1 MWTMPRGVLSLP
13 SVRMERQDSR
23 SVPFGLL
30 VVFSLV
36 VSSVVFS
43 PGHLV
48 SRKPWVLPFWS
59 LFTGRSAW
67 ERCWR
72 LRDSCA
78 PRGAKRSFGHST
90 SIAEWISSN
99 RHFNLVGLGIYRRLR
114 FTMKSQL

>member
-1 MWTMPRGVLSLP
+1 M
-13 SVRMERQDSR
+13 
-23 SVPFGLL
+23 PFGLL

-43 PGHLV
+43 PGQQEAMGFAVLV
-48 SRKPWVLPFWS
+48 
-59 LFTGRSAW
+59 LFKGRSAW